1 MTRAAGDHVLKMSE
15 SDRQYSSA
23 YTFVPGRDS
32 IQESASANS
41 GLRQRVPNIRIVD
54 DVRPSSASAGGK
66 VPRSSS
72 PPAPAPSDA
81 KFTCRICLDVPE
93 QPVVTVCGHL
103 FCWNCVYRWIDRN
116 KAAPQCPVCRAA
128 IELPDGSPQR
138 ARVIPLY
145 VDTSMEGK
153 DPRATA
159 PPRPQ
164 AERPEAPQPM
174 HAPNFLNGLFGFHGG
189 GGGLGGRGH
198 NFSVGLGL
206 FPGLFFNFN
215 LGNTIFGGVGGG
227 NQQNPEVSRTAAF
240 INRLLYS
247 LALFVMF
254 IIFMM

>member
-1 MTRAAGDHVLKMSE
+1 MSD
-15 SDRQYSSA
+15 SQRPYSSS
-23 YTFVPGRDS
+23 YSFIPG
-32 IQESASANS
+32 QGSALPNP
-41 GLRQRVPNIRIVD
+41 GLRQRLPNIRIVD
-54 DVRPSSASAGGK
+54 DVRPSAAPLGAKASRA
-66 VPRSSS
+66 SS
-72 PPAPAPSDA
+72 PPPPASSDA

-145 VDTSMEGK
+145 VDTAMEGK

-174 HAPNFLNGLFGFHGG
+174 NAPNFINDLFGFHGG
-189 GGGLGGRGH
+189 GGGGH
-198 NFSVGLGL
+198 NFSIGLGL

-215 LGNTIFGGVGGG
+215 LGNTLFGGAGAG
-227 NQQNPEVSRTAAF
+227 NQRNPDTSRTAAF

-247 LALFVMF
+247 LALFVML